1 MLVIIEERE
10 ERVSDVIM
18 SSGLGWLN
26 LMDQCV
32 LPNGDVQ

>member
-10 ERVSDVIM
+10 DRVSDVIM
-18 SSGLGWLN
+18 SSGLEWLN

-32 LPNGDVQ
+32 LPHGDVQ